1 MRLSYTLSMYLG
13 RQFLIGFAS
22 VLAGLV
28 AIILLFGLAEL
39 TQRATNRESV
49 GFLIVLQMAFLQ
61 LPFLIQKIL
70 PIAVLFGAIFTFIRL
85 TRTNQLVI
93 SRGVGVSAWQFLA
106 PSLFLAMVIG
116 AFGVTVFDPFS
127 SAATSRFEQL
137 EARYLRGQSS
147 LLAVS
152 PSGLWLRQSNV
163 DGQSVIHANRVSQQ
177 GEELTDVTIYLYQ
190 GIDHF
195 SGRMDASTA
204 ILRDEFWELNDV
216 LITGPDQPP
225 RREDIFRLE
234 TSLTVSQI
242 QNSFA
247 PPETLSFWELP
258 AFISTLRQAGFSALN
273 HRIHW
278 HTLLSSPMLLFAMVL
293 IAATFSLG
301 AARRGFSGV
310 LIAAGVFA
318 GFLLYVVS
326 DVVLA
331 MGLSGAV
338 PVVLAAWAP
347 AGISTLLG
355 IAAIFQFEDG

>member
-1 MRLSYTLSMYLG
+1 MRLSFTLSMHLG
-13 RQFLIGFAS
+13 RQFLIGFF
-22 VLAGLV
+22 VVMAGLMG
-28 AIILLFGLAEL
+28 IILLFDLAEL

-49 GFLIVLQMAFLQ
+49 GFLVVLQMAFLQ
-61 LPFLIQKIL
+61 LPFLMQKIL
-70 PIAVLFGAIFTFIRL
+70 PIGVLFGAMFTFLRL

-106 PSLFLAMVIG
+106 PSLILAVVIG
-116 AFGVTVFDPFS
+116 AFAVTVFDPFS
-127 SAATSRFEQL
+127 SSANSRFEQL

-152 PSGLWLRQSNV
+152 PSGLWLRQSNPE
-163 DGQSVIHANRVSQQ
+163 GQSVIHAQRVSQQ

-190 GIDHF
+190 GTDHF
-195 SGRMDASTA
+195 SGRLDASSA
-204 ILRDEFWELNDV
+204 MLRDGFWQLNDV
-216 LITGPDQPP
+216 LITGPDQAT
-225 RREDIFRLE
+225 RREDTFRLE
-234 TSLTVSQI
+234 TSLTISQI
-242 QNSFA
+242 QDSFA
-247 PPETLSFWELP
+247 APETLSFWELP
-258 AFISTLRQAGFSALN
+258 AFISTLRDAGFSALN

-301 AARRGFSGV
+301 AARRGFSGL
-310 LIAAGVFA
+310 LIAGGVFA

-331 MGLSGAV
+331 LGLSGAI

-347 AGISTLLG
+347 ATISTLLG